1 MNDSFS
7 GKNGKVKVMYVRSDE
22 SSDDRNSS
30 NRDNRNNSSRDN
42 SNRDNNSR
50 GRSPASSG

>member
-22 SSDDRNSS
+22 SSSDDRNNN
-30 NRDNRNNSSRDN
+30 NRSKNQR
-42 SNRDNNSR
+42 
-50 GRSPASSG
+50 PASKGRPYG